1 MQTDN
6 LITSLD
12 LVGVFAN
19 GLLGGA
25 VARTQNMDLFGF
37 AAMGLVSGLGGGI
50 IRDVLL
56 EHGTPA
62 ALVDPAYIPTAL
74 AGAAIAFMMQVRSNA
89 WGRAF
94 VLVDAAAISL
104 WATAGAL
111 KTLEAGLEW
120 LPAVL
125 LGTITAIGG
134 GVTRDLMIQ
143 RVPAVFRDG
152 QLYATVAIVVAII
165 QVVFAEQAGLR
176 YTTGTAVAIV
186 VGFLLRLLAYWRG
199 WRLPTG
205 LDWQPSKIIQRV
217 AKPRDP
223 DSPPEPEDPALP
235 PISPG
240 LRALP
245 GISGE
250 AEAVSR

>member
-1 MQTDN
+1 MQTHV
-6 LITSLD
+6 LTTTLD
-12 LVGVFAN
+12 LLGVFAN

-25 VARTQNMDLFGF
+25 VARAQNMDLFGF
-37 AAMGLVSGLGGGI
+37 AAIGLVSGLGGGI

-74 AGAAIAFMMQVRSNA
+74 AGAAIAFVMHIQSKA
-89 WGRAF
+89 WSRVF
-94 VLVDAAAISL
+94 ILVDAAAISL

-111 KTLEAGLEW
+111 KTLEDGLEW

-134 GVTRDLMIQ
+134 GVSRDLMLQ
-143 RVPAVFRDG
+143 RVPAVFKDG
-152 QLYATVAIVVAII
+152 PLYATVAIVVAVI
-165 QVVFAEQAGLR
+165 QVVFAEAFGLR
-176 YTTGTAVAIV
+176 YSTGTVLAIT

-205 LDWQPSKIIQRV
+205 LDLEPSKIIQRV
-217 AKPRDP
+217 AKPRAP
-223 DSPPEPEDPALP
+223 DNPP
-235 PISPG
+235 G
-240 LRALP
+240 
-245 GISGE
+245 
-250 AEAVSR
+250 

>member
-1 MQTDN
+1 MQTD
-6 LITSLD
+6 LLTTTLD
-12 LVGVFAN
+12 LLGVFAN

-74 AGAAIAFMMQVRSNA
+74 AGAAIAFLMYIQSRA
-89 WGRAF
+89 WNRVF
-94 VLVDAAAISL
+94 ILVDAAAISC

-134 GVTRDLMIQ
+134 GVSRDLMLQ
-143 RVPAVFRDG
+143 RVPAVFKDG
-152 QLYATVAIVVAII
+152 QLYATVAIFVAVI
-165 QVVFAEQAGLR
+165 QVICVELLSVR
-176 YTTGTAVAIV
+176 NLTGTTVAIV
-186 VGFLLRLLAYWRG
+186 AGVVLRLTAYWRG

-205 LDWQPSKIIQRV
+205 LDWEPSKILQR
-217 AKPRDP
+217 ASKPKE
-223 DSPPEPEDPALP
+223 PEP
-235 PISPG
+235 
-240 LRALP
+240 
-245 GISGE
+245 
-250 AEAVSR
+250 

>member
-1 MQTDN
+1 MQTD
-6 LITSLD
+6 LLTTTLD
-12 LVGVFAN
+12 LLGVFAN

-74 AGAAIAFMMQVRSNA
+74 AGAAIAFLMYIQSRA
-89 WGRAF
+89 WNRVF
-94 VLVDAAAISL
+94 ILVDAAAISC

-134 GVTRDLMIQ
+134 GVSRDLMLQ
-143 RVPAVFRDG
+143 RVPAVFKDG
-152 QLYATVAIVVAII
+152 PLYATVAIVVAVI
-165 QVVFAEQAGLR
+165 QVAFAEAYGTR
-176 YTTGTAVAIV
+176 FFTGTAVAIG
-186 VGFLLRLLAYWRG
+186 VGIVLRLVAYWRG

-205 LDWQPSKIIQRV
+205 LDWEPSKILQRV
-217 AKPRDP
+217 AKPRGSADP
-223 DSPPEPEDPALP
+223 PA
-235 PISPG
+235 SDT
-240 LRALP
+240 
-245 GISGE
+245 S
-250 AEAVSR
+250 

>member
-1 MQTDN
+1 MQTD
-6 LITSLD
+6 LLTTTLD
-12 LVGVFAN
+12 LLGVFAN

-25 VARTQNMDLFGF
+25 VARTQTMDLFGF

-74 AGAAIAFMMQVRSNA
+74 AGAAIAFLMHIQSRA
-89 WGRAF
+89 WNRVF
-94 VLVDAAAISL
+94 LLVDAAAISL

-134 GVTRDLMIQ
+134 GVSRDLMLQ
-143 RVPAVFRDG
+143 RVPAVFKDG

-165 QVVFAEQAGLR
+165 QVIFAEAYGVR
-176 YTTGTAVAIV
+176 YFTGTVIAIA
-186 VGFLLRLLAYWRG
+186 VGFALRLVAYWRG

-205 LDWQPSKIIQRV
+205 LDWEPARILKRA
-217 AKPRDP
+217 AKPRATDN
-223 DSPPEPEDPALP
+223 PPE
-235 PISPG
+235 S
-240 LRALP
+240 
-245 GISGE
+245 
-250 AEAVSR
+250 